1 MTATAPYAFVP
12 LSQTLPFWP
21 SQLADMPGALDELG
35 VRDFHVDEGKDL
47 LKVDGTLLWF
57 EEIAFDL
64 PAIDG
69 FSVAFLSADGY
80 TAVPFEIDVLPE
92 FGVKLPN
99 LDAALRIQS
108 DVLKPVLKQGD
119 NWVPALDATGKPK
132 PVQIELSGVGLAV
145 TASGDIDVTLAAGG
159 PKLSLGAV
167 ALGETGVVLEVLGVT
182 PYLSTAQT
190 PPTGA
195 PPGFRGVGIDE
206 VKLHLPPDLDVP
218 LIPSDLQ
225 FDHLVIG
232 TSGFSGS
239 VTGTWT
245 PTFVDGEFTGNGSG
259 SLFGIPFGLESL
271 SITFK
276 QNVPTA
282 SEIRGVVFLPFFDNP
297 VSVDVALGVDGSV
310 NAALSA
316 VQPQGMTYSGG
327 LVTLE
332 KQGILSFELDAIGFE
347 VQQGVVGVSLSGKL
361 TPELGGLDWPTFEL
375 KELGIDSKGN
385 VHLDGGW
392 LDLPSGYALDLFG
405 FTIEV
410 TKVGFGRTDDGG
422 QWVGFSGGVSLVTG
436 LPAGASVDG
445 LRVTW
450 FEDGRAPQL
459 TLNGVGVEFEVPD
472 VVHFKGAVAYHE
484 LPGDV
489 HRFDGSL
496 MLAIEAIDFEIDGQI
511 VIGSTPNYVF
521 LALFVD
527 CELPA
532 GIPLW
537 ATGLGLYGMAGLFAL
552 NMEPGKTPDQDWYA
566 IPPSTPVDWFHTGTP
581 GVSDLTKW
589 TNRDGSLGFGA
600 GVTIGTEAD
609 DGYTFAAKVLLV
621 IVFPGPIIM
630 LDGAANLLTE
640 RAELSEDPLFHL
652 LAVLDN
658 RAGSVTLGLDA
669 KYKYDDTGSVIDVHG
684 SAETFFS
691 YADPTQW
698 FIYVGEKDPTAK
710 RIRAN
715 LFGIF
720 EANAYFML
728 DPRQLAMGAW
738 VGLDKHWNFGPAGI
752 DLEAWL
758 EGDALLNFKPPH
770 FHGELSVHGKIAVH
784 AFGVGAS
791 MILDSSLTAEVDHP
805 FDIVGKF
812 HAALDL
818 PWPLP
823 SFSADVSVEWGPQPT
838 PPPLPVPLKEIA
850 IEHFKVTTSWPLA
863 AGGPLRSPNYDRG
876 DGFLSDPPPAGPDL
890 TAAPP
895 ATAPVVP
902 LDARPHITFGR
913 AVNDDALVGVNPQPP
928 TPGYEQIGDP
938 TRNDNPLSARYG
950 VTEVSIDRWD
960 TASATWV
967 PVARKAADANAA
979 GVPEL
984 YGSWALT
991 PAMPSGTGANPAQTK
1006 LWLWSNTPFDST
1018 RHTSG
1023 SWADWFGSAYPDYPC
1038 VQAPIQETT
1047 CFDFS
1052 GLDPSA
1058 PLIAPWTIP
1067 GSGIRLGWFSPQP
1080 LYASTLVAGVDGL
1093 TTALCFTGGP
1103 GFPGAGS
1110 HPSVGSSVK
1119 TGPAYAVLLLDEPAD
1134 EVELTLLSPR
1144 GAEAIGIGLDAMAG
1158 SGATFF
1164 GPFSGGTV
1172 ADPRLVISGSGMR
1185 EVIVEAPGGMCLLR
1199 VCVTRPGAG
1208 SASPAQVAEYEQR
1221 MLDALAT
1228 WSGQGYVFA
1237 PQTNY
1242 RLKLVTTVQTR
1253 DKSGNPESS
1262 ATQTQ
1267 VAYFQTQGPPALANL
1282 SLPPGAPNAEQ
1293 MTLLDEQG
1301 ATVDVHGDASSTPV
1315 LRSDLNTLGPYV
1327 EQTVP
1332 ATVPAAG
1339 QRPLLPR
1346 PVYRA
1351 YDVGVKFNEDYV
1363 DLLYRVDRRDLALYL
1378 YDANNRPVRDAQG
1391 RLIVL
1396 SNPWGVADQ
1405 LSLSESDLRWVET
1418 VNASDCASLDVSEIP
1433 RNTTLTAASDQQVL
1447 SADFVYEA
1455 RLQPLLLHDDFAGY
1469 GAGAAAAGPSGA
1481 LGPWTVHDDG
1491 TTGGPSSWQIGSS
1504 GASLAYFV
1512 TQTSPIA
1519 GGSADPSDPDQPGTV
1534 LLVGDSAWTDVRIS
1548 VYVRSATGGAIGVVF
1563 RYQDPSAYYR
1573 FSMDRGGAYRRLVR
1587 VAGGAHTILA
1597 QDAVPYPLNT
1607 DQLVTIEAAGAA
1619 LGIYVDGEPVF
1630 LVQDTVLTAGR
1641 TGLYCHADGTAC
1653 FTDARIDDFRQGAPV
1668 AYRFSFTTSEATNF
1682 FHHLHSFDD
1691 RRWLATIDDDASQ
1704 DASVTAALAAAQP
1717 VSAAPGDTEAKSYE
1731 ALATLALGQDVAQ
1744 YAKRTEVTRVLR
1756 GDTPLALLVRSP
1768 EPIDWS
1774 RAALDVSRAT
1784 PRTTVPAAPA
1794 ELKLVALTAGNGLPA
1809 EATVS
1814 LLIRDAIAL
1823 DGRRIEALA
1832 MPGGVVPQP
1841 RPAVHSDAFAA
1852 PGGVLLRETFG
1863 PNALDAYTIVDE
1875 GTQSGPSQWSVL
1887 NGAIVQSSWIFG
1899 GTYGAAEDG
1908 KPGTMA
1914 ITGSPTWTDVRIA
1927 AGVDPGSDGAVGVV
1941 FRYVD
1946 PDNHYRLA
1954 IDSRFGYRRL
1964 TKTVQGTTTV
1974 LWDDSSPVAAGRRY
1988 ELTIAAFGSSL
1999 SACIDGEPVCAVDD
2013 GALGA
2018 GAVGFYSWLDANAI
2032 FTELTVESVQS
2043 GPVIWAPE
2051 LDDLSG
2057 VTVFDDPTAAGG
2069 PSSWSA
2075 AGGELQQTSGI
2086 GDLSATVRAPGT
2098 WAAGGDA
2105 GADDVR
2111 ISLRLGSDDGG
2122 TIGVMFRLRD
2132 ANHYYRV
2139 SLDASAARRRLVKVV
2154 DGVATVLWEDTTV
2167 GYTRGAWHRLTI
2179 DAIGASLRASLDGV
2193 ALFSVID
2200 YALQTGQAAAYASGA
2215 DTVRFDSITVL
2226 DLGRRAADW
2235 RLRDDAGAAG
2245 GPSQWS
2251 IAGGALA
2258 QSAPIGSGAGGAG
2271 PSLGTIALID
2281 GRSYGDVRATVRLR
2295 AEDPHPIG
2303 LVLRYGGPGDF
2314 YRFLL
2319 DQSTSRRRL
2328 DVFVDGVASTLW
2340 SDASGF
2346 DVGAELT
2353 VTFDAAG
2360 DRLSGYVNGAL
2371 AFTLTDD
2378 SLSAG
2383 MAGVYCSQNPA
2394 LRVEHVELA
2403 PPPPDAYALLADR
2416 FADGDDSGW
2425 TIVDQG
2431 TVGAPSAWAATGG
2444 ALHQTSAI
2452 RDAPVD
2458 AATIAKLGTLAVA
2471 GAATWTD
2478 VALAARL
2485 ASPDGGTIGVCVRY
2499 GDGDNHYRF
2508 AMDSTRSY
2516 RRLVKCVGGTFTTL
2530 WEDGV
2535 AYDPSRVYDVQVVA
2549 KGQWLRGYLD
2559 GVPLFSVRDGDLGT
2573 GAVALYAWD
2582 DSDASFSGVRVWDA
2596 SVADDRWAIADP
2608 FNVLAAG
2615 RWTFADEPGNDQGSA
2630 WEANAGALAQTTSL
2644 TAGSYA
2650 TAGDPTTTDC
2660 RVTVAAAG
2668 WGHGAI
2674 GVVAR
2679 YADLQ
2684 NHYRLA
2690 IDAPAETLAL
2700 VKRVAGTNTSLWSG
2714 PVAWRAGHPYLMTL
2728 DVVGTRLAGWVDGE
2742 MVCSVEDGDLAAG
2755 QGGVYTAS
2763 ESGARFADF
2772 RLGAPS
2778 WSHVYRF
2785 GDEPTPADGR
2795 RVDLIGGADD
2805 PSVVAGAGID
2815 VRFAAGPG
2823 ERGWAPRRGP
2833 DVDLRLV
2840 ASDDTVEHTRR
2851 FLPDAEFAAA
2861 SFSVLRKADGTA
2873 FFITDAS
2880 LEPGTHRLALTYRRD
2895 NTANDPTSIVLSQ
2908 AGDTNDEIVVLD
2920 VPWDGVTPPG

>member
-1 MTATAPYAFVP
+1 MTASGRLYVP
-12 LSQTLPFWP
+12 LGQYIEQLLPANLIDLPDALSEIWIEPPSIDGTPGQPFALQTAFL
-21 SQLADMPGALDELG
+21 
-35 VRDFHVDEGKDL
+35 VDEELALGIPG
-47 LKVDGTLLWF
+47 VDAVQLV
-57 EEIAFDL
+57 
-64 PAIDG
+64 
-69 FSVAFLSADGY
+69 VAADGNA
-80 TAVPFEIDVLPE
+80 TAFMLEVAADPAPTITLQQVPI
-92 FGVKLPN
+92 
-99 LDAALRIQS
+99 ALRFAP
-108 DVLKPVLKQGD
+108 DVLKPVRQAADGSGWEVDPTKDHVDITLAQVTVAVDFDGNFSVQAGVDINLPASMIGD
-119 NWVPALDATGKPK
+119 
-132 PVQIELSGVGLAV
+132 SGVVIEAK
-145 TASGDIDVTLAAGG
+145 DIRLYLDGTSPPQGKAAGWRG
-159 PKLSLGAV
+159 VHIAQAQLSLPGDLGATV
-167 ALGETGVVLEVLGVT
+167 GT
-182 PYLSTAQT
+182 LSLTDAY
-190 PPTGA
+190 
-195 PPGFRGVGIDE
+195 
-206 VKLHLPPDLDVP
+206 
-218 LIPSDLQ
+218 
-225 FDHLVIG
+225 IG
-232 TSGFSGS
+232 NGGFSGTVADNWAPALQAQLFGAEIALDS
-239 VTGTWT
+239 VAL
-245 PTFVDGEFTGNGSG
+245 TFVQNAMTQCEIKG
-259 SLFGIPFGLESL
+259 SL
-271 SITFK
+271 T
-276 QNVPTA
+276 V
-282 SEIRGVVFLPFFDNP
+282 PFFDEP
-297 VSVDVALGVDGSV
+297 ARVDIGINLDGTLAIRLD
-310 NAALSA
+310 AAD
-316 VQPQGMTYSGG
+316 G
-327 LVTLE
+327 LVTIE
-332 KQGILSFELDAIGFE
+332 KSGLLAMELDSLGFKFS
-347 VQQGVVGVSLSGKL
+347 GGTFSVSLSGKL
-361 TPELGGLDWPTFEL
+361 TPKLGGLEWPTFEL

-392 LDLPSGYALDLFG
+392 LDLPSGYALDLYG

-410 TKVGFGRTDDGG
+410 TKIGFGRTDDGG
-422 QWVGFSGGVSLVTG
+422 KWVGFSGGVSLVSG

-450 FEDGRAPQL
+450 FEDARAPQL

-552 NMEPGKTPDQDWYA
+552 NMEPGKTQDQDWYA
-566 IPPSTPVDWFHTGTP
+566 IQPSTPVDWFHTGTP

-589 TNRDGSLGFGA
+589 TNRNGSLGFGA

-715 LFGIF
+715 LFGLF

-738 VGLDKHWNFGPAGI
+738 VGLDKHWNFGPVGV

-758 EGDALLNFKPPH
+758 EGDALLSFKPPQ
-770 FHGELSVHGKIAVH
+770 FHGGLSVHGKIAVH

-791 MILDSSLTAEVDHP
+791 MILDSSLTADVAHP

-823 SFSADVSVEWGPQPT
+823 DFSADVSVEWGPQPT
-838 PPPLPVPLKEIA
+838 PPPLPVPLKDIA
-850 IEHFKVTTSWPLA
+850 VEHFKVTTSWPLA
-863 AGGPLRSPNYDRG
+863 AGGPLRVPNYDRG

-895 ATAPVVP
+895 VNAPVVP
-902 LDARPHITFGR
+902 LDARPHVTFGR

-928 TPGYEQIGDP
+928 TPEYEQIGDP
-938 TRNDNPLSARYG
+938 TRNDNLLSARYG
-950 VTEVSIDRWD
+950 VTEVAIDRWD
-960 TASATWV
+960 LASAAWV
-967 PVARKAADANAA
+967 AVARKAADANPA

-991 PAMPSGTGANPAQTK
+991 PAMPSGAGANPAQTK

-1038 VQAPIQETT
+1038 VQAPIEEKS

-1052 GLDPSA
+1052 ALDPSV
-1058 PLIAPWTIP
+1058 PLVAPWTIP

-1080 LYASTLVAGVDGL
+1080 LYPSVLPAGVDGL
-1093 TTALCFTGGP
+1093 TTALCFAGKPT
-1103 GFPGAGS
+1103 FAGAGS
-1110 HPSVGSSVK
+1110 HLSVGASVK
-1119 TGPAYAVLLLDEPAD
+1119 TGPAYAALLLDEPAD
-1134 EVELTLLSPR
+1134 EVELTLLSPG
-1144 GAEAIGIGLDAMAG
+1144 GAQAIGIGADAMAG
-1158 SGATFF
+1158 SGVSFY

-1172 ADPRLVISGSGMR
+1172 ADPKLVITGSGMR
-1185 EVIVEAPGGMCLLR
+1185 EVIVEAPGGMCLVR
-1199 VCVTRPGAG
+1199 VCVTRPATG
-1208 SASPAQVAEYEQR
+1208 SANPGQVAEYEQR

-1228 WSGQGYVFA
+1228 WSGQGYVFV
-1237 PQTNY
+1237 PQTDY
-1242 RLKLVTTVQTR
+1242 RLKVVTSVQTR
-1253 DKSGNPESS
+1253 DKDGNPESS

-1293 MTLLDEQG
+1293 MTLLDQQG
-1301 ATVDVHGDASSTPV
+1301 DPVDVFGEPSSTPV

-1363 DLLYRVDRRDLALYL
+1363 DLLYRIDRRDLALYL

-1405 LSLSESDLRWVET
+1405 LTLSESDLRWVET

-1469 GAGAAAAGPSGA
+1469 GAGASAAGPSGA

-1491 TTGGPSSWQIGSS
+1491 TVGGPSSWQIGSG
-1504 GASLAYFV
+1504 GAPLAYFV
-1512 TQTSPIA
+1512 TQTAPIA
-1519 GGSADPSDPDQPGTV
+1519 GGSGDPSDPSQPGTV
-1534 LLVGDSAWTDVRIS
+1534 LLVGESAWTDVRIN
-1548 VYVRSATGGAIGVVF
+1548 VYVRSAAGGAIGVVF
-1563 RYQDPSAYYR
+1563 RYQDASAYYR
-1573 FSMDRGGAYRRLVR
+1573 FSMDRGGGYRRLVR

-1607 DQLVTIEAAGAA
+1607 DQLVTIEAVGSA
-1619 LGIYVDGEPVF
+1619 LGISIDGEPVF
-1630 LVQDTVLTAGR
+1630 SVQDAVLTAGR
-1641 TGLYCHADGTAC
+1641 VGLYCHADGTAC
-1653 FTDARIDDFRQGAPV
+1653 FTDARIDDFRPGAPI
-1668 AYRFSFTTSEATNF
+1668 AYRFSFTTSDATNF

-1691 RRWLATIDDDASQ
+1691 RRWLATIADDASL
-1704 DASVTAALAAAQP
+1704 DVEVSAALAAAQP
-1717 VSAAPGDTEAKSYE
+1717 VAAAPGDEEAKAYE
-1731 ALATLALGQDVAQ
+1731 SLATLALGQDALQ
-1744 YAKRTEVTRVLR
+1744 YATRTEATRVLR
-1756 GDTPLALLVRSP
+1756 GGAPLALLVRSP

-1774 RAALDVSRAT
+1774 RTTLDVSRAI
-1784 PRTTVPAAPA
+1784 PHATVPAAPA
-1794 ELKLVALTAGNGLPA
+1794 EVKLVALTTGDGLPD
-1809 EATVS
+1809 EAKVS
-1814 LLIRDAIAL
+1814 LLVRESVAL

-1832 MPGGVVPQP
+1832 MPGGVVPEP
-1841 RPAVHSDAFAA
+1841 RPALYSDAFAT

-1863 PNALDAYTIVDE
+1863 PNALDAYTIVDQ
-1875 GTQSGPSQWSVL
+1875 GTESGPSQWSVL
-1887 NGAIVQSSWIFG
+1887 NAAIVQSSWIFG
-1899 GTYGAAEDG
+1899 GAYGAAEDG

-1914 ITGSPTWTDVRIA
+1914 ITGSATWTDVRIA
-1927 AGVDPGSDGAVGVV
+1927 AGVAPGSDGAVGIV

-1946 PDNHYRLA
+1946 PANHYRLA

-1974 LWDDSSPVAAGRRY
+1974 LWGDGAPVAAGRRY

-2018 GAVGFYSWLDANAI
+2018 GAVGFYSWLDASAI
-2032 FTELTVESVQS
+2032 FTELTVESLQS
-2043 GPVIWAPE
+2043 DPVLWSPA
-2051 LDDLSG
+2051 LNDLSG
-2057 VTVFDDPTAAGG
+2057 VTPFDDPAAVGG

-2075 AGGELQQTSGI
+2075 AGGELEQTSAI
-2086 GDLSATVRAPGT
+2086 GDSSGTVRAPGT

-2111 ISLRLGSDDGG
+2111 ISLRLGSDDDGA
-2122 TIGVMFRLRD
+2122 IGVMFRMRD
-2132 ANHYYRV
+2132 PNNYYRV
-2139 SLDASAARRRLVKVV
+2139 SLDASTARRRLVKVV
-2154 DGVATVLWEDTTV
+2154 GGAATVLWEDTTA
-2167 GYTRGAWHRLTI
+2167 GYTTGAWHRLTI
-2179 DAIGASLRASLDGV
+2179 DAVGPSLQASLDTV
-2193 ALFSVID
+2193 ALFSVTD
-2200 YALQTGQAAAYASGA
+2200 YDLQTGQAAVYTSGE
-2215 DTVRFDSITVL
+2215 DTARFDSIVVL
-2226 DLGRRAADW
+2226 DLGRRAGNW
-2235 RLRDDAGAAG
+2235 RLRDDPGAAA

-2251 IAGGALA
+2251 IAGGALVQTA
-2258 QSAPIGSGAGGAG
+2258 LIGSGAGGAG
-2271 PSLGTIALID
+2271 PSAGTIALID
-2281 GRSYGDVRATVRLR
+2281 GRAYGDVRATVRLR

-2314 YRFLL
+2314 YRFRL
-2319 DQSTSRRRL
+2319 DQSTSRRAL
-2328 DVFVDGVASTLW
+2328 EVFVDGVASTLW
-2340 SDASGF
+2340 SDAGGF

-2360 DRLSGYVNGAL
+2360 DRLSGYVDGAL

-2416 FADGDDSGW
+2416 FADGDDSDW

-2431 TVGAPSAWAATGG
+2431 TIGAPSAWAVTEG
-2444 ALHQTSAI
+2444 ALHQTSWI
-2452 RDAPVD
+2452 RDSPVD
-2458 AATIAKLGTLAVA
+2458 AATVAKLGTLAV
-2471 GAATWTD
+2471 GGDETWTD
-2478 VALAARL
+2478 VVLAARL
-2485 ASPDGGTIGVCVRY
+2485 ASPAGGSIGVCVRY
-2499 GDGDNHYRF
+2499 GDEHNHYRF

-2516 RRLVKCVGGTFTTL
+2516 RRLVKCVEGTFTTL

-2535 AYDPSRVYDVQVVA
+2535 AYDTSRAYDLHLVV
-2549 KGQWLRGYLD
+2549 KGRWLRGYLD
-2559 GVPLFSVRDGDLGT
+2559 GVPLFSVRDGDLGA

-2582 DSDASFSGVRVWDA
+2582 DDDARFSGVRVWDA
-2596 SVADDRWAIADP
+2596 SLADDRWEIADP
-2608 FNVLAAG
+2608 FNVLSAG

-2630 WEANAGALAQTTSL
+2630 WEAGAGALTQTTTL

-2650 TAGDPTTTDC
+2650 TAGDPAMTDC
-2660 RVTVAAAG
+2660 RVSVVAAG
-2668 WGHGAI
+2668 RGQGAV
-2674 GVVAR
+2674 GVVVR
-2679 YADLQ
+2679 YADVQ
-2684 NHYRLA
+2684 NLYRLS
-2690 IDAPAETLAL
+2690 IDAPGGTLTL
-2700 VKRVAGTNTSLWSG
+2700 IKRIAGTETSLWSE
-2714 PVAWRAGHPYLMTL
+2714 PIAWRGDHPYLLTL
-2728 DVVGTRLAGWVDGE
+2728 DVVGARLAGWVDGE
-2742 MVCSVEDGDLAAG
+2742 LVCSVEDGDLAGG

-2763 ESGARFADF
+2763 ESGASFADF
-2772 RLGAPS
+2772 RLGAPLS
-2778 WSHVYRF
+2778 AHVYRF
-2785 GDEPTPADGR
+2785 ADEPTPADGR
-2795 RVDLIGGADD
+2795 RIEAFGGRYD
-2805 PSVVAGAGID
+2805 PSLVAGAGVD
-2815 VRFAAGPG
+2815 LRFAASSG
-2823 ERGWAPRRGP
+2823 ERGWAPRGGP

-2840 ASDDTVEHTRR
+2840 AGDETVEHARR
-2851 FLPDAEFAAA
+2851 FLPEAEFAAA

-2873 FFITDAS
+2873 FFITGAS
-2880 LEPGTHRLALTYRRD
+2880 LEPGTYRLALTYRRD
-2895 NTANDPTSIVLSQ
+2895 NTAHDPTSIVLSQ
-2908 AGDTNDEIVVLD
+2908 AGDTSDEIVVLD
-2920 VPWDGVTPPG
+2920 VPWDGVTPAG